1 MTFKKFKKIAVEL
14 GWNVS
19 VYENDINLQQYT
31 SFGQDFFFTIQKDK
45 ELISQ
50 VYSFYESYDPCE
62 EALLWTGSDGHG
74 KNGAPHELKDIIKDM
89 EECEQMVKEL
99 YEKLIEN
106 C

>member
-1 MTFKKFKKIAVEL
+1 MTFKKFKKIAKEL

-45 ELISQ
+45 ELIPQ
-50 VYSFYESYDPCE
+50 VYDFYENYDPCE

-89 EECEQMVKEL
+89 EECEQMVKDL

>member
-1 MTFKKFKKIAVEL
+1 MTFKKFKKIAEDL

-45 ELISQ
+45 ELIPQ
-50 VYSFYESYDPCE
+50 VYDFYENYDPCK
-62 EALLWTGSDGHG
+62 EALLWTDSDGHG

>member
-1 MTFKKFKKIAVEL
+1 MTFKKFKKIAEEL

-45 ELISQ
+45 ELIPQ
-50 VYSFYESYDPCE
+50 VYDFYENYDPCE

-89 EECEQMVKEL
+89 EECEQMVKDL

>member
-1 MTFKKFKKIAVEL
+1 MTFKKFKKIAEDM

-19 VYENDINLQQYT
+19 VYENDITLQQYT

-50 VYSFYESYDPCE
+50 VYSYYESYDPSE

-74 KNGAPHELKDIIKDM
+74 KNGAPYELKDIIKDM